1 MMQRQQKT
9 SALALILALSVVPI
23 GSVALAHGEVGDHA
37 DNPAEHMA
45 TYEQEIADLV
55 GAADSIAADY
65 AEDETVADR
74 VDALVAEW
82 EQVDFH
88 EAVETNAMA
97 LYPPIWVALGNLR
110 SAVDQDAAD
119 AEVHQSQQQ
128 LAAALH
134 EGLGAL
140 KLAAAQGDAA
150 ADTADTTGQS
160 AAADDR
166 PTIAIIQDN
175 LQQARDQYRDG
186 EVKAAQKLVYDTY
199 MQRFEGIEGDLIEQ
213 DADLVTGLEADFNAT
228 LPQLMENDA
237 SVDEVRTQVEAMN
250 KKLDTAQKLL
260 DKAEQEQSEVF

>member
-9 SALALILALSVVPI
+9 GALALILTLSLVPI

-37 DNPAEHMA
+37 DNPAAHMD

-55 GAADSIAADY
+55 DTADSIATDY
-65 AEDETVADR
+65 AADETVADR

-82 EQVDFH
+82 EQVEFH
-88 EAVETNAMA
+88 EAIETRAMA

-110 SAVDQDAAD
+110 ETVDQDSAD
-119 AEVHQSQQQ
+119 AHVRESQQQ

-140 KLAAAQGDAA
+140 KLVATQDTDGTEAQDA
-150 ADTADTTGQS
+150 TEQS

-166 PTIAIIQDN
+166 PTVAIIQDN
-175 LQQARDQYRDG
+175 LQQALDQYRDG
-186 EVKAAQKLVYDTY
+186 EVEAAKKQVYDTY

-213 DADLVTGLEADFNAT
+213 DAGLVTGLEADFNAT
-228 LPQLMENDA
+228 LPQLMENGA
-237 SVDEVRTQVEAMN
+237 SADKVGTQVDAMN
-250 KKLDTAQKLL
+250 KKLDSAQTLL
-260 DKAEQEQSEVF
+260 DKAEHEQSEVF